1 MNQFTPANDPSNG
14 RQNSPSSWLLTAAV
28 FLTATSAGFLLI
40 FGLILPAPTRGSAWQ
55 VALLGLFVGA
65 IFTAAIL
72 SRRGGR
78 SKIIPALISLV
89 CALLLTGGAG
99 FGYLAT
105 CNYEGHNDPS
115 NGFFLFLAAVG
126 ALLVVGTAIWL
137 FVAILVRLFRK
148 PPEQETK

>member
-1 MNQFTPANDPSNG
+1 MNDHPRNG
-14 RQNSPSSWLLTAAV
+14 GRNSLGNWPLTAAV

-40 FGLILPAPTRGSAWQ
+40 FGVILPAPTKGSAWQ
-55 VALLGLFVGA
+55 AALLGLLVGG
-65 IFTAAIL
+65 IFTAAML

-78 SKIIPALISLV
+78 STIVPALISLA

-105 CNYEGHNDPS
+105 CNYEGHNDSS
-115 NGFFLFLAAVG
+115 NGFFLLLAVVG

-137 FVAILVRLFRK
+137 FVAIIVRLFRK